1 MASPLLV
8 KTALWTKYLYF
19 FVLCTFSVYFQAAHY
34 LVLILMHTQE
44 KIFLQTYEFLLES
57 RCVITIVSKEIG
69 YTIFFFFE
77 YCVGIKF
84 SVYSQAVQFLV

>member
-1 MASPLLV
+1 MLIISIIPYELEMTQCHHEIVIEAMASPLLV

-19 FVLCTFSVYFQAAHY
+19 FVVCTFSVYFQAAHY

-69 YTIFFFFE
+69 
-77 YCVGIKF
+77 
-84 SVYSQAVQFLV
+84 